1 MCIYGSTPG
10 KNVAAKS
17 TLVLELT
24 QHLIFKA
31 MNLRSECKFPDDLTD
46 FEACNGESEIVLN
59 SDQYSLSFGEKSEM
73 DTSTEELY
81 KKYSDKFKNEEN
93 AKSYFD
99 MLSIYQDDISKL
111 DEPIIWETVIHIE

>member
-1 MCIYGSTPG
+1 MCIYGSKPG

-24 QHLIFKA
+24 QHLIYKA

-46 FEACNGESEIVLN
+46 FEACNGESEIVLS
-59 SDQYSLSFGEKSEM
+59 SDQYSLSFGEKSEL
-73 DTSTEELY
+73 DNSTEELY
-81 KKYSDKFKNEEN
+81 KKYSEKFKKEEN

-99 MLSIYQDDISKL
+99 MLSIY
-111 DEPIIWETVIHIE
+111 